1 MTHFRGRNNFP
12 ENITLSSEKLIKN
25 KISSSNVISLQ
36 NILSWSLIS
45 LFRTI
50 FSFILMPEVIAM
62 AGLVQTR
69 LVHDARQKQIKSSIH
84 KTLRK
89 KLVREE

>member
-1 MTHFRGRNNFP
+1 
-12 ENITLSSEKLIKN
+12 
-25 KISSSNVISLQ
+25 
-36 NILSWSLIS
+36 
-45 LFRTI
+45 
-50 FSFILMPEVIAM
+50 MPEVIAM

-69 LVHDARQKQIKSSIH
+69 LVHNARQKQIKSSIH